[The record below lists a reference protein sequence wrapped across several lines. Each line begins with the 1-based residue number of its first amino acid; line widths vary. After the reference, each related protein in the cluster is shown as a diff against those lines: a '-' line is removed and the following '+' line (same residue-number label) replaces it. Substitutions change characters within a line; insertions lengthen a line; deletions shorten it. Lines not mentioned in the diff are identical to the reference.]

1 MAKPF
6 YSMEEVATL
15 LQKSQEQI
23 TAMVR
28 AGSLREFRDSG
39 KIFFK
44 AEDVDRLRGV
54 PKSSSD
60 TGEITLETVEDASAK
75 TPEEPLPSLVD
86 TSGGTSIIGL
96 ADIEEEPKPPPSRAA
111 KPATPTPSPS
121 PAAKKPDKKS
131 DTKIPKV
138 GIGVFDEDELE
149 LDSDPMAKTH
159 VSSGPAA
166 AADQM
171 SLKEGS
177 GSGSGLLD
185 LTREADDTSLGAEL
199 LDEIYPGEEE
209 GAPAAPAPVA
219 KAAPAPAK
227 KPAAPA
233 PTPAKRTPKERAA
246 DDAAETPDR
255 AEEAVVATAPAARA
269 PVAGGDPM
277 EGFFGGWLV
286 GALVLLL
293 VGLPIAAALVPHD
306 AFVPDFALYLADR
319 FWIFLAGAVGVVGLA
334 VLVGWLIGRGGTARR
349 A

>member
-15 LQKSQEQI
+15 LGKSQEQI

-44 AEDVDRLRGV
+44 AEDVDKLRGV

-96 ADIEEEPKPPPSRAA
+96 ADIDEEPKTPPSRAA
-111 KPATPTPSPS
+111 KPATPA
-121 PAAKKPDKKS
+121 PAAKQPDKKS

-209 GAPAAPAPVA
+209 GAPAAPASVA

-227 KPAAPA
+227 KPTAPA
-233 PTPAKRTPKERAA
+233 PAPAKRPPKERAA
-246 DDAAETPDR
+246 DDAAEMPDR
-255 AEEAVVATAPAARA
+255 VEETVVTSAPAARP

-319 FWIFLAGAVGVVGLA
+319 FWIFLAGAVAVVGLA